1 MTGRA
6 IAVGRVDRCF
16 AFPYWALHDAWLHC
30 TNNTETNDKTAA
42 VLFALGM
49 SGACSLAVVLF
60 AMTSLAGLFTG
71 IKSDTTAG
79 ELLSTALL
87 GLAVTPVLK
96 VCAAVRTYFVFA
108 FRSIATSSSYTSV
121 WCVVHRPSSACTRAC
136 CSASRRACGS
146 AFPGWST
153 WPPRHSRSRC

>member
-1 MTGRA
+1 M
-6 IAVGRVDRCF
+6 
-16 AFPYWALHDAWLHC
+16 LAWLHR
-30 TNNTETNDKTAA
+30 TNNAETNDKTAA

-96 VCAAVRTYFVFA
+96 VGAAARTYFVFA
-108 FRSIATSSSYTSV
+108 RIATSTYNSLVSSTGHRAPARGRAAERQKECVGQRV
-121 WCVVHRPSSACTRAC
+121 WDGRLGRPGTYNRAVTGFLDTD
-136 CSASRRACGS
+136 ASHGNARTLTCA
-146 AFPGWST
+146 WT
-153 WPPRHSRSRC
+153 

>member
-6 IAVGRVDRCF
+6 IAVGRVGRRF

-71 IKSDTTAG
+71 IESDTTAG

-87 GLAVTPVLK
+87 GLAATPVLK
-96 VCAAVRTYFVFA
+96 VGAAAQTYFVFA
-108 FRSIATSSSYTSV
+108 HIATTTYKSV
-121 WCVVHRPSSACTRAC
+121 VSCT
-136 CSASRRACGS
+136 G
-146 AFPGWST
+146 
-153 WPPRHSRSRC
+153 H